1 MRNFLKTFPQD
12 YLDDILVRFAHHS
25 AGIEGN
31 TISLPATVSIIVNGT
46 LPMSG
51 KVLLQSFK

>member
-25 AGIEGN
+25 AGIEGHG
-31 TISLPATVSIIVNGT
+31 S
-46 LPMSG
+46 
-51 KVLLQSFK
+51 